1 MIDEILFKELPY
13 IDPSIRDT
21 IVKRYL
27 DDNPNHMLEVTTTTS
42 GFDTAHSVASIVYK
56 YGRQRRTI
64 VECRANERE
73 DALNILAF
81 QLAAIQLPVVELAY
95 IFRWMQDNPHT
106 QVALW
111 ATYPTELTKWGASI
125 ENFVTDDVIDSSQ
138 ELDISSAIEDL
149 AAELLVYQQEPAQ
162 TESEDSHGA

>member
-1 MIDEILFKELPY
+1 MIDEILFEQLPY
-13 IDPSIRDT
+13 IDPTIRDT
-21 IVKRYL
+21 VIKRYL
-27 DDNPNHMLEVTTTTS
+27 DDNPNHMLQVATTTGGS
-42 GFDTAHSVASIVYK
+42 GTAHSVASIVYK
-56 YGRQRRTI
+56 YGRQHSAI

-81 QLAAIQLPVVELAY
+81 QLAASQLPVVELAY
-95 IFRWMQDNPHT
+95 IFRWMQDNPHA

-162 TESEDSHGA
+162 TESEDSHDA